1 MIQKY
6 MLRGN
11 HGIESFSKMFKQ
23 HPLAT
28 SDENDWWNDK
38 RPDMKKI
45 KIPTY
50 ITGTWTNSM
59 HGMGAIRGWLEVDC
73 EEKWLR
79 WHPYQ
84 EWYDIWGNPQ
94 AKEEL
99 FMFMD
104 HYLKGINNDWLKTPK
119 VRMAVLRFGES
130 DPIANKVVKD
140 FPIPGTDY
148 QKFYLQSDS
157 TMSHTKSSSAEN
169 RTMSYDGKTGSLS
182 FKHTFEEKTQIVG
195 MPKAILHMSC
205 KQNDDMDIYL
215 ILRKLSAT
223 GEEMWNLNVP
233 WSAVPVDKIADIPDS
248 KRTEVLLYKGPTG
261 ILRASNRKIDASKS
275 MHENWPYYTHD
286 EVQKVTPGDVVRL
299 EIGIWAM
306 GIEYEAGE
314 SIVFEVSGHS
324 RGIVEF
330 GKDKQHTDNK
340 GQHVLHLGGQ
350 YDSHLI
356 LPVVPL
362 L

>member
-1 MIQKY
+1 
-6 MLRGN
+6 
-11 HGIESFSKMFKQ
+11 MFKQ
-23 HPLAT
+23 YPLAT
-28 SDENDWWNDK
+28 SDANDWWNDK

-59 HGMGAIRGWLEVDC
+59 HGMGAIRGWLEVAC

-99 FMFMD
+99 FMFMN
-104 HYLKGINNDWLKTPK
+104 HYLKGIDNDWLQTPK

-130 DPIANKVVKD
+130 DAIANKLVKD
-140 FPIPGTDY
+140 FPIPETDY
-148 QKFYLQSDS
+148 QKFYLRSDS
-157 TMSHTKSSSAEN
+157 TMSNTKSSTVEN
-169 RTMSYDGKTGSLS
+169 GTMSYDGQTGSLS

-205 KQNDDMDIYL
+205 KEYDDMDIYL
-215 ILRKLSAT
+215 ILRKLSVT
-223 GEEMWNLNVP
+223 GEEMWNLNIP
-233 WSAVPVDKIADIPDS
+233 WSAVPVKKIADIPDP

-261 ILRASNRKIDASKS
+261 ILRASNRKIDTSKS

-286 EVQKVTPGDVVRL
+286 EVQKITPGDVVKL

-314 SIVFEVSGHS
+314 SIVLEVSGHS

-340 GQHVLHLGGQ
+340 GKHVLHLGGE